1 MSATLVIRDLRV
13 AYHAGNTLALRGT
26 SLTLKPGER
35 CALLGLNGS
44 GKTTLLRAVAGLLP
58 FSGAIEVCGIAL
70 RRETARAVRD
80 RLGFLFGTPDDQ
92 LLFPQ
97 VLADVAFAL
106 ERTGRAQSETHA
118 AARQTLE
125 ALGIGACAERAP
137 HALSQGQ
144 RQRVALAGALI
155 AQPPLLLLDEPTA
168 SLDPVGREELAQVL
182 VRQPATL
189 LIATHDVAFAR
200 QVVQRFIMLEAGV
213 ITDDTDDPARIETA
227 FARLR
232 AAVTSGRRARS
243 PD

>member
-1 MSATLVIRDLRV
+1 MSATLAIRDLRV
-13 AYHAGNTLALRGT
+13 AYHAGDPVALRGIA
-26 SLTLKPGER
+26 LTLKPGER

-58 FSGAIEVCGIAL
+58 FSGEIEVCGIAL

-106 ERTGRAQSETHA
+106 ERSGHAREAAHA
-118 AARQTLE
+118 AARQTLD

-137 HALSQGQ
+137 HTLSQGQ

-168 SLDPVGREELAQVL
+168 SLDPVGRDDLAQVL
-182 VRQPATL
+182 ARQSAAL
-189 LIATHDVAFAR
+189 LLATHDLAFAR
-200 QVVQRFIMLEAGV
+200 QVAARFIVLEAGAV
-213 ITDDTDDPARIETA
+213 TEDTDDPTRVEAA

-232 AAVTSGRRARS
+232 AAVTNGRCARS